1 MKIYNNIKQGTEEW
15 KVLRKGIITGT
26 KLKWVASAPTTATYK
41 TLMLELIAEDLWPV
55 VEIFQNDAMLRWIM
69 LEPIAR
75 ELYEKKTNQKVDE
88 LGFCIHDTM
97 KFLGLSPD
105 WFIEIDWEYKK
116 WVEIKCPGTKNHIKY
131 IMENKLPSEY
141 KWQVVN
147 YFLVNEKLEELDF
160 ITFNPDMYVEHLK
173 MFIINIKRSDL
184 EKKLKEIVPK
194 LEVFQKLWQQALILL
209 TSKNE
214 APKISKT
221 WNKGIKGKN

>member
-1 MKIYNNIKQGTEEW
+1 MYIYKDLQQWTEDW
-15 KVLRKGIITGT
+15 KKVRRGMITWT

-55 VEIFQNDAMLRWIM
+55 PEIFKNDAMLRWTM

-75 ELYEKKTNQKVDE
+75 EIYEEKTGQTVEE
-88 LGFCIHDTM
+88 LGFCVHDTM

-105 WFIEIDWEYKK
+105 WFIRIDWEYTK
-116 WVEIKCPGTKNHIKY
+116 WVEIKCPGAKNHIKY

-173 MFIINIKRSDL
+173 MFTINIKRSDL
-184 EKKLKEIVPK
+184 EKELKEIIPK
-194 LEVFQKLWQQALILL
+194 LEVFQKLWQEALVLL
-209 TSKNE
+209 TQKDE
-214 APKISKT
+214 QEQLKE
-221 WNKGIKGKN
+221 WNKQIEVQNK